1 MKQVILV
8 RDDLSMSTGKS
19 IAQGSHVSV
28 LASRNADEQNVQ
40 QWIDNGGKKIVLRVS
55 SEDELR
61 DIINSANELPSSMI
75 EDLGHTELEP
85 GTLTAGAIGPANEDE
100 IDNYTGHLSLFD

>member
-8 RDDLSMSTGKS
+8 RDDLDMSTGKS
-19 IAQGSHVSV
+19 VAQGSHVSV

-40 QWIDNGGKKIVLRVS
+40 NWIDNGGKKIVLRVS

-61 DIINSANELPSSMI
+61 DIINSANELPTAMI

-85 GTLTAGAIGPANEDE
+85 GTLTAGAIGPANDDR